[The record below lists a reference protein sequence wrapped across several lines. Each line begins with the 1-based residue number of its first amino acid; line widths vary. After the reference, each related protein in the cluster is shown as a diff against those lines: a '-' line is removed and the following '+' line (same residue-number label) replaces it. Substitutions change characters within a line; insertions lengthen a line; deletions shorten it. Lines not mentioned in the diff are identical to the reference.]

1 MPKILKLLDSSSI
14 ELVLLVECITVVEKL
29 AVGGFPSLILLPYA
43 SEVLRIA
50 GDLKSYRKRV
60 GRKFARGVINAWT

>member
-1 MPKILKLLDSSSI
+1 M
-14 ELVLLVECITVVEKL
+14 VEKL
-29 AVGGFPSLILLPYA
+29 AAGGFPSLILLPYA

-50 GDLKSYRKRV
+50 GILKSYRKRV

>member
-1 MPKILKLLDSSSI
+1 MI
-14 ELVLLVECITVVEKL
+14 EKL
-29 AVGGFPSLILLPYA
+29 AAGGFPSLILLPYA

-50 GDLKSYRKRV
+50 GILKSYRKRV